1 MPFTGVPKYI
11 KKENIFVPDYPY
23 FNRTF
28 NHATTRTFY
37 YGLLK
42 YSIIFGLGLA
52 FLGTD
57 REYMRDD
64 LLNRPDLKE
73 MRIMVKDE
81 HIPLKEKK
89 VFEMLTGSY
98 FGKPLYN
105 QEPTGLYK
113 KIVNYCYP
121 EMDYNPNPG
130 HFVPYFDYTKDYQ
143 SEKWSNHYH
152 L

>member
-11 KKENIFVPDYPY
+11 KKQNIFVPDYPY
-23 FNRTF
+23 VNRTL

-37 YGLLK
+37 YGLFK
-42 YSIIFGLGLA
+42 YSLIFGLGLA
-52 FLGTD
+52 FYGTD

-64 LLNRPDLKE
+64 LMNRPDLRE

-81 HIPLKEKK
+81 YIPLKEKK
-89 VFEMLTGSY
+89 VFEMLSGSY

-105 QEPTGLYK
+105 EEPTGLYK
-113 KIVNYCYP
+113 KLVRYFFP
-121 EMDYNPNPG
+121 ELDYNPSPG
-130 HFVPYFDYTKDYQ
+130 HFLPPFDYTKDYQ
-143 SEKWSNHYH
+143 SENWSNHYH